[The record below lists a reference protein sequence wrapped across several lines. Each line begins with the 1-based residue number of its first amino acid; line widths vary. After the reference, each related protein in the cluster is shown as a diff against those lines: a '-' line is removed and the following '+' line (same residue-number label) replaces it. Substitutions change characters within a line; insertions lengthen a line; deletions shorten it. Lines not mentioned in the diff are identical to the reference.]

1 MEKAENRTMETKIVL
16 ELLFIGTLIACS
28 CALTIRDFG
37 SNELNDVEPD
47 HKDYPAVARY
57 VVHKSEWASMGTL
70 STLKSINGFPMVN
83 IISVADSGRDEPST
97 GRIYFY
103 LTDLDYTGQD
113 LMKNNKLTVLF
124 SNDQDL
130 ACTKKGIDPMEP
142 TCARIMIS
150 GEADKLDVNSDE
162 FKSANRSFI
171 SRHPAATNWIAT
183 HTFYL
188 CKLEIEQIVVL
199 DWYGGP
205 HYVSVEDYY
214 NANPATNGFL
224 NYGRSV
230 NAVALAEDHH
240 ETSSNSIDST
250 NTRSR
255 NDERIKIRI
264 QKGSDAS
271 VTIEL

>member
-1 MEKAENRTMETKIVL
+1 MQTKIIF

-28 CALTIRDFG
+28 TSLTIRDFS

-70 STLKSINGFPMVN
+70 STLKAINGFPMVN
-83 IISVADSGRDEPST
+83 IISVADSARDEPST
-97 GRIYFY
+97 GHIYFY

-130 ACTKKGIDPMEP
+130 SCTKKGVDPMEP

-150 GEADKLDVNSDE
+150 GEATKLDLDSDE
-162 FKSANRSFI
+162 FKFANRSFI

-188 CKLEIEQIVVL
+188 CKLDIEQIVVL

-205 HYVSVEDYY
+205 HYVSTEDYY
-214 NANPATNGFL
+214 GAQPASNGFL
-224 NYGRSV
+224 NYGRPTSV
-230 NAVALAEDHH
+230 VALAKDMDEIR
-240 ETSSNSIDST
+240 SNSIHRASET
-250 NTRSR
+250 SGSG
-255 NDERIKIRI
+255 EKIKIQI
-264 QKGSDAS
+264 QKGNDAS